1 MCWVNVCAKEIEG
14 ETVNTTSQNARLKQ
28 AADDYFWLAKSEA
41 GGMYYGALMGMRS
54 VCTIIEHKAMERY
67 VDLLLEQL
75 KREKHVD

>member
-1 MCWVNVCAKEIEG
+1 MCWGNACSKEIEG
-14 ETVNTTSQNARLKQ
+14 ETVNTTSQNERLKQ

>member
-1 MCWVNVCAKEIEG
+1 MSTA
-14 ETVNTTSQNARLKQ
+14 TQNERLKQ

-54 VCTIIEHKAMERY
+54 VCTVIEHKAMERY

-75 KREKHVD
+75 KREKQSIE